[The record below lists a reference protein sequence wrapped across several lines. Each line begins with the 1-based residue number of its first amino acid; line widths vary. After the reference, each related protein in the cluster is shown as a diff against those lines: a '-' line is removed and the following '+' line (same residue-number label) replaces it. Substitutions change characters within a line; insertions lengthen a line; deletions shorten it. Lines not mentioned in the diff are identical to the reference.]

1 RAVALRALLPGA
13 QQRRGRPGGG
23 AAAGRHLRPASAARR
38 TAGREGRFRA
48 GAAAGWPRALS
59 SSAEP
64 MASPRRGLKA
74 VSDPAPDG
82 ASPSVSPERGLPP
95 SVLALLGEKLDP
107 RLIARRKGP
116 NGHMVRYLEGYQAI
130 NQANRLFGPD
140 NWGAELVSP
149 VSYHELRHVEAKN
162 GAMKR
167 ALRHFGD
174 QFANALYERPG
185 RRRAREA
192 GELADLRTTVLGL
205 GAQLGMDQAKTR
217 EAVES
222 RAGKPLDQ
230 LDTAELARVLR
241 AMAGALAKQ
250 PRSA

>member
-1 RAVALRALLPGA
+1 
-13 QQRRGRPGGG
+13 
-23 AAAGRHLRPASAARR
+23 
-38 TAGREGRFRA
+38 
-48 GAAAGWPRALS
+48 
-59 SSAEP
+59 

-162 GAMKR
+162 GAISSLGIYTATVRIRVRGCVPKADVGSATTADDTAEAHETAIKAAVTDAMKR